1 MARIS
6 NVQAYPTQAPAGS
19 DLIVYTDGGNS
30 NKTRTCTISQAFSGG
45 SVVSSKFE
53 ISTLE
58 FFTFNNVPTKT
69 IELIPAPGENK
80 VISLVKLQVF
90 SDFTSVNFDFSAD
103 LTLAADGS
111 SISGPLLDTSSLN
124 TIADLFTNATLP
136 VPGTPQLSYLGVNEA
151 LTLRWADQSTG
162 GTITQ
167 GDTKVNIY
175 VWHSIIDLS

>member
-111 SISGPLLDTSSLN
+111 SISGPLLDTSILN
-124 TIADLFTNATLP
+124 TITDLFTNVP
-136 VPGTPQLSYLGVNEA
+136 VPGTPPLSYLGVNEA